1 MYIEL
6 QGGPIVKVL
15 DLEKLNEYLKIDD
28 IILQMMDMYGTYNVC
43 PVLSLN
49 VDKIENEGP
58 VEYGYIK
65 TKIGEERYNY
75 LINNKIIEI
84 KL

>member
-15 DLEKLNEYLKIDD
+15 DLEKLNEYLKIND
-28 IILQMMDMYGTYNVC
+28 IILQMMDMYSTYGIC

-49 VDKIENEGP
+49 VDKIEEEGP
-58 VEYGYIK
+58 ISYGHNK

-75 LINNKIIEI
+75 LINNKM